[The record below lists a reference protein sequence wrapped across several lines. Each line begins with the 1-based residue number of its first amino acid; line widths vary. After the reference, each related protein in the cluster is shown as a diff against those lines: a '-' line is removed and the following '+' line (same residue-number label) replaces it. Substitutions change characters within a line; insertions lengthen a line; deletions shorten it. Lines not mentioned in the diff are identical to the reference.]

1 MTTRDFSTPG
11 ARRKIVVIAV
21 AAVLVLVLAG
31 VGVYGLI
38 IGPREPDGAS
48 PVQPPTGGPTAST
61 APAPNPTPSLS
72 SIAASRDPEAFA
84 RAVSQA
90 LFTWDT
96 AAGLVPLD
104 YTSVILEVGDPTGE
118 EQAGLASDVA
128 AYLPTR
134 EAWLQLREYAT
145 AQSLT
150 IEDAYV
156 PEAWAEAQAQS
167 SGQLAAGTTA
177 ITIEGTRHRT
187 GIWNGTPVDSEHAV
201 SFTVFLVCPPSYDTC
216 HLLRLSE
223 LDNPLR

>member
-1 MTTRDFSTPG
+1 MKTRDLPVPG
-11 ARRKIVVIAV
+11 AHRRTVVIAV
-21 AAVLVLVLAG
+21 AAVLVLALIG
-31 VGVYGLI
+31 VGVYGLLV
-38 IGPREPDGAS
+38 GPREPAAAS
-48 PVQPPTGGPTAST
+48 PGPPPSGAPPASSS
-61 APAPNPTPSLS
+61 PVPNPTPTFS
-72 SIAASRDPEAFA
+72 SIAASRNPETFA
-84 RAVSQA
+84 QRAATA

-96 AAGLVPLD
+96 ATGLLPLD

-118 EQAGLASDVA
+118 EQAGLASDIA
-128 AYLPTR
+128 SYLPSR

-150 IEDAYV
+150 IENAYV
-156 PEAWAEAQAQS
+156 PDAWAEAEAQS
-167 SGQLAAGTTA
+167 AGRLAEGTIA

-201 SFTVFLVCPPSYDTC
+201 SFTVFLVCQPTYDTC

>member
-1 MTTRDFSTPG
+1 MKTRDFSTPG
-11 ARRKIVVIAV
+11 ARREIVVIAA
-21 AAVLVLVLAG
+21 AAVLVLVLTG

-38 IGPREPDGAS
+38 IGPGEPDGVS
-48 PVQPPTGGPTAST
+48 PERPPTSGPTASP

-72 SIAASRDPEAFA
+72 SIPASRDPETFA

-96 AAGLVPLD
+96 AAGLPLD
-104 YTSVILEVGDPTGE
+104 YTSVILDVGDPTGE
-118 EQAGLASDVA
+118 DQAGLASDIA

-156 PEAWAEAQAQS
+156 PDAWAEAQAQS

-187 GIWNGTPVDSEHAV
+187 GTWNRTPVDSDHAV
-201 SFTVFLVCPPSYDTC
+201 SFTVFLVCQPSYDTC